1 MVTTVRGVVKD
12 GLVVP
17 NAPLPEGAQVE
28 IRLCGQPPAVSPEL
42 QAEFDGWERASSEA
56 LNEVERLAQ
65 EILQLAHDPQ
75 RLSRMAEASRGLAHR
90 DAAKRVVDLAMK
102 IIKAGNRK

>member
-65 EILQLAHDPQ
+65 EME
-75 RLSRMAEASRGLAHR
+75 RNEKG
-90 DAAKRVVDLAMK
+90 
-102 IIKAGNRK
+102 